1 MINKNCWTHENHPR
15 WGDYVIK
22 DSRGW
27 TVCVVGTE
35 KEAELIVT
43 AVNEHRKKLL
53 TEKRG

>member
-1 MINKNCWTHENHPR
+1 MINKNEWTHENHPR

-35 KEAELIVT
+35 KEADLIVT

>member
-1 MINKNCWTHENHPR
+1 MINKNEWTHENHPR

-35 KEAELIVT
+35 KEADLIVT
-43 AVNEHRKKLL
+43 AVNEYRKKLL
-53 TEKRG
+53 TGKRD